1 VADRDADVRNDGI
14 TQAGVGAGTPV
25 GASVEAW
32 SAFLDTLRAQ
42 RAAEDRSYPLRS
54 QAEAVVTRL
63 LGLLFPAFARQ
74 PCGGPG
80 AVDAEAADLLALLR
94 AALTPLVPNA
104 DEVVAVL
111 TSRLPAVQTALQ
123 LDAETIASG
132 DPAAGS
138 VEEVIAAYPGF
149 LAMAVHRVAHEL
161 HVLGVPM
168 FPRVLSEWAHRETGI
183 DIHPGAQIGAA
194 FAIDHGTGVVIG
206 ETSVIGDRVRIYQG
220 VTLGALAVS
229 KKLANRKRHPTI
241 GNDVVIY
248 ANATILGGNT
258 VVGDGSIIG
267 GNVWLTSSVPP
278 RSVVQFAS
286 RVEQRGDDGIEF
298 HI

>member
-1 VADRDADVRNDGI
+1 MA
-14 TQAGVGAGTPV
+14 
-25 GASVEAW
+25 
-32 SAFLDTLRAQ
+32 TLRAQ

-63 LGLLFPAFARQ
+63 LGLLFPPFARQ
-74 PCGGPG
+74 PCGGPD
-80 AVDAEAADLLALLR
+80 AVDAEAADLVALLR

-161 HVLGVPM
+161 YALGVPM

-286 RVEQRGDDGIEF
+286 RVEQRSDDGIEF